1 MNALP
6 MLPAESQ
13 ENEMGEEE
21 TIDVFLIRVRYKSGA
36 IEEFECTEFSVNG
49 KNSASWTWH
58 GEKRPLFLNL
68 EDVES
73 IWQVS
78 SRKIPK
84 S

>member
-1 MNALP
+1 MS
-6 MLPAESQ
+6 EQ
-13 ENEMGEEE
+13 E
-21 TIDVFLIRVRYKSGA
+21 TIDVFLIRVRYKSRA
-36 IEEFECTEFSVNG
+36 IEEFECTEFSVKG
-49 KNSASWTWH
+49 KDSVSWTWYGH
-58 GEKRPLFLNL
+58 KRPLFLNL